1 MIKRKLLIGVLAFS
15 TLVGTFGYTQYKA
28 EGKEN
33 NKNITIIKD
42 TKDILATELV
52 ASKIDTYEGII
63 GYDWVDENKIAITKE
78 NKGLE
83 PIKIDNDKL
92 KADFKVKNIYL
103 YDLNSKEEKG
113 IGDQLKFQD
122 GAIAS
127 PSNKY
132 IFYRNEFEEKAAGY
146 IADVQGNTIVK
157 ISDNA
162 IDEYD
167 LSEAKWI
174 NDEELIAPCHSI
186 RGFAIIN
193 VDGNIKKIKDVE
205 KGTMGI
211 KDPLNGLSITNP
223 IKVGDKIYYVTIH
236 RGADDDDKIK
246 VYDMNKKEKK
256 ELVKDDVQEFSLS
269 PDQEQLLML
278 TSNLEKDVNELVL
291 TDIEGKQRDV
301 LAKGYIYGVRW
312 SSDGTKVAYISN
324 EEGHEGL
331 YVVDVKTK
339 KASLICAGEYYMPI
353 AWSPSGEKI
362 MMHSKKQKNNGR
374 PFDEIDVTNV
384 ITLK

>member
-1 MIKRKLLIGVLAFS
+1 MKRKLLIGLLAFS
-15 TLVGTFGYTQYKA
+15 TLLGTFGYTQYKVK
-28 EGKEN
+28 GKEN

-42 TKDILATELV
+42 TKDILATEVV
-52 ASKIDTYEGII
+52 ASKIDTYEGVT

-83 PIKIDNDKL
+83 SIKIDNAKL
-92 KADFKVKNIYL
+92 KADFKVKNLYL
-103 YDLNSKEEKG
+103 YNLNSKEEKG

-122 GAIAS
+122 GAISS

-132 IFYRNEFEEKAAGY
+132 IFYRNEFEKMATGY

-167 LSEAKWI
+167 LSEAQWI
-174 NDEELIAPCHSI
+174 NDEELIVPCHSI

-193 VDGNIKKIKDVE
+193 VNGNIEKIKDVE
-205 KGTMGI
+205 QGTIGT
-211 KDPLNGLSITNP
+211 KDPLNGRSITNP

-256 ELVKDDVQEFSLS
+256 ELVKDDVQEVSVS
-269 PDQEQLLML
+269 PDKEQLLML

-291 TDIEGKQRDV
+291 TDLEGKQREV
-301 LAKGYIYGVRW
+301 LAKGYIYAARW

-362 MMHSKKQKNNGR
+362 MIHSKKPKNNGR